1 MILEINLRV
10 NLELKMK
17 RLKVNIKLSA
27 VNDIESRFLQI
38 HEESPLNAENWY
50 LDIIQCIE
58 SLDLLAMRCPLAP
71 EDEFLNL
78 GIRHLIVGRYRVLFI
93 INDSTDSVDILHV
106 RHTRHERK
114 L

>member
-50 LDIIQCIE
+50 LDII
-58 SLDLLAMRCPLAP
+58 
-71 EDEFLNL
+71 
-78 GIRHLIVGRYRVLFI
+78 
-93 INDSTDSVDILHV
+93 
-106 RHTRHERK
+106 
-114 L
+114 